1 MQRKGLFTAL
11 LAATL
16 LTPWAWAGP
25 VDINTADA
33 KTLAREL
40 DGIGMAKAEAIVEHR
55 KLNGPFKSPEDLA
68 RVKGIGEKTVEQ
80 NRANLRFAGDKPAAR
95 PAGG

>member
-25 VDINTADA
+25 VDVNTADA
-33 KTLAREL
+33 KTLAKEL
-40 DGIGMAKAEAIVEHR
+40 DGIGMSKAQAIVEHR
-55 KLNGPFKSPEDLA
+55 KANGPFKSAEDLA
-68 RVKGIGEKTVEQ
+68 RVKGIGKKTVEQ
-80 NRANLRFAGDKPAAR
+80 NRANLRFDGDKPAGR
-95 PAGG
+95 SAGD